1 MHALLLRPPM
11 LVLYLLLPACAGTAE
26 RPIVAQVRQGIGGTV
41 RFFEGD
47 FMPGTGP
54 ARGTITPVRREL
66 RVHRAASQ
74 DSVESAGPG
83 PFFRRV
89 LTPLAGKV
97 WSDSTGVFLI
107 ALPPGVYSVFVVED
121 SLLYANMFDGQGTVF
136 PVTVFPDSVTR
147 ILVDITS
154 KATF

>member
-1 MHALLLRPPM
+1 MPALLLRVPLFVLCM
-11 LVLYLLLPACAGTAE
+11 LFPACAGTGE
-26 RPIVAQVRQGIGGTV
+26 RPVTDRVRQGIGGTV

-66 RVHRAASQ
+66 RVHRAASL

-89 LTPLAGKV
+89 RTPLAGKV

-107 ALPPGVYSVFVVED
+107 ALPPGAYSVFVVED
-121 SLLYANMFDGQGTVF
+121 SLLYANMFDGQGTIF

>member
-1 MHALLLRPPM
+1 MHPPLLRAPMVVLCLLLSGCP
-11 LVLYLLLPACAGTAE
+11 GTAE
-26 RPIVAQVRQGIGGTV
+26 RPVVAQVRQGIGGTV

-66 RVHRAASQ
+66 RVHRTAPQ

-107 ALPPGVYSVFVVED
+107 ALPPGIYSVFVVED
-121 SLLYANMFDGQGTVF
+121 SLLYANVFDGQGTVF

-147 ILVDITS
+147 IVVDITS